1 MPAEPIMK
9 PEIDLNLTQCLH
21 VTAALLVAG
30 AALVGC
36 DASHDT
42 KPFDD
47 SPKGYV
53 AFYIPAD
60 DPAYSELHV
69 GAQVYRVVEGQRI
82 FAGSTQNWKN
92 LSPVRH
98 GLAVAGPPGEHT
110 FAIEIAGG
118 TTPVTLKVAQDY
130 YYPVRIAAYN
140 ITRRQ
145 IGGMSDRIQFQIRA
159 TPETP
164 IPPGATQR

>member
-1 MPAEPIMK
+1 MK

-82 FAGSTQNWKN
+82 FAGSTQKWKN

-98 GLAVAGPPGEHT
+98 GLAVAVPPGEHS

-145 IGGMSDRIQFQIRA
+145 MGGMSDRIQFQIRA

>member
-1 MPAEPIMK
+1 M
-9 PEIDLNLTQCLH
+9 NLTKYLH
-21 VTAALLVAG
+21 TTAALLVAG

-36 DASHDT
+36 DAPHDIT
-42 KPFDD
+42 PFDD
-47 SPKGYV
+47 RPKGYV

-82 FAGSTQNWKN
+82 FAGSTQKWKN

-98 GLAVAGPPGEHT
+98 GLTVAVPPGEHT

-118 TTPVTLKVAQDY
+118 TTPVTLKVEQDY

-140 ITRRQ
+140 VTHRLL
-145 IGGMSDRIQFQIRA
+145 GGMSDHIQFQIRA

-164 IPPGATQR
+164 IPPGTKHRREGWRI